1 MTSFS
6 NNCPTSKHVFSL
18 TKTANFFIKVQ
29 LTNSKYLGVVKWFSQ
44 NNRVQPVLKCGQC
57 LSNGLMDDRL
67 PEAGDSYLIDTL
79 W

>member
-29 LTNSKYLGVVKWFSQ
+29 LTNSKYLGVVK
-44 NNRVQPVLKCGQC
+44 
-57 LSNGLMDDRL
+57 
-67 PEAGDSYLIDTL
+67 
-79 W
+79 